1 MLADWQGMSLLDTT
15 TSLWRPLTAHQS
27 TNNPFWSPD
36 SAWVYFNDMGDTG
49 LWRVHVKDERV
60 EALGPIPR
68 PSGYSDCHG
77 VGFRPDGAALV
88 YCNDSRSDI
97 FALDYKEQ
105 K

>member
-1 MLADWQGMSLLDTT
+1 MSLLDTT

-49 LWRVHVKDERV
+49 LWRVHVKDGRV
-60 EALGPIPR
+60 EALGPIPL
-68 PSGYSDCHG
+68 PSTYTDCFG
-77 VGFRPDGAALV
+77 AGFAPDGAALL